1 VANQIYTPG
10 VGNAPFG
17 ELQANPE
24 NSNFGAESAFNPNET
39 LLLAKEV
46 KRIIFDASPA
56 QYKSMKILFSK
67 PFMDKNL
74 KEFSY
79 IEKTFGRS
87 VVEAAD
93 APAAVPGAPN
103 TIVTQNITLTAASL
117 SRISLDMIIIYPD
130 NSKGT
135 VTNIAGNV
143 ITVTAHTGFGLP
155 AVTAGDIFAIQST
168 INADARDHIN
178 VYTRME
184 TVERFNYIQQFIRA
198 RRWGREEL
206 QEWKNAGNTNYL
218 EMDKKENMEQLRVD
232 MFNSFWNGLR
242 GEVQLEDGTVAKAMG
257 GIYPLMIAA
266 GSAQG
271 FTTIANFEDTFRTLA
286 FATNYKAEG
295 GVRFVYGTDEILH
308 TFSRVLKLPV
318 TRYQPTTEMAN
329 LNLWSV
335 KLGTMEFVLVPCEL
349 WREESCF
356 PSDWA
361 RRIIV
366 LDQETVRPCKLK
378 GLPSFEAG
386 QTLNMRNNGT
396 LNDFIDW
403 WVRAQLSIEF
413 NNPLAS
419 FIINV
424 Q

>member
-1 VANQIYTPG
+1 VANTVYQPG

-17 ELQANPE
+17 ELQGNPE
-24 NSNFGAESAFNPNET
+24 ASNFAAESAFAPNET

-87 VVEAAD
+87 VIEAQAGVG
-93 APAAVPGAPN
+93 AVAGAPN
-103 TIVTQNITLTAASL
+103 TIVTQAITLTAASL
-117 SRISLDMIIIYPD
+117 SRISLDMIIVYPD
-130 NSKGT
+130 NTKGT
-135 VTNIAGNV
+135 VTAIVGNV
-143 ITVTAHTGFGLP
+143 ITVTGHTGFGLS

-206 QEWKNAGNTNYL
+206 QEWKNAGTTNYL
-218 EMDKKENMEQLRVD
+218 DMDKKENIEQLRVD

-271 FTTIANFEDTFRTLA
+271 FTSIANFEDTFRTL
-286 FATNYKAEG
+286 F
-295 GVRFVYGTDEILH
+295 I
-308 TFSRVLKLPV
+308 FS
-318 TRYQPTTEMAN
+318 
-329 LNLWSV
+329 
-335 KLGTMEFVLVPCEL
+335 
-349 WREESCF
+349 
-356 PSDWA
+356 
-361 RRIIV
+361 
-366 LDQETVRPCKLK
+366 
-378 GLPSFEAG
+378 
-386 QTLNMRNNGT
+386 
-396 LNDFIDW
+396 
-403 WVRAQLSIEF
+403 
-413 NNPLAS
+413 
-419 FIINV
+419 
-424 Q
+424 

>member
-1 VANQIYTPG
+1 MANNIYTPG
-10 VGNAPFG
+10 VGNSPHG

-87 VVEAAD
+87 VIEAQAGS
-93 APAAVPGAPN
+93 AAVAGAPN
-103 TIVTQNITLTAASL
+103 TIVTQAITLTAASL

-130 NSKGT
+130 NTKGT

-143 ITVTAHTGFGLP
+143 ITVTGHTGFGLSI
-155 AVTAGDIFAIQST
+155 VTANDIFAIQST

-178 VYTRME
+178 VYSRME

-198 RRWGREEL
+198 RRWGREEM
-206 QEWKNAGNTNYL
+206 QEWKNAGTTNYL
-218 EMDKKENMEQLRVD
+218 DMDKKENIEQLRVD

-242 GEVQLEDGTVAKAMG
+242 GEVQLEDNTVAKAMG
-257 GIYPLMIAA
+257 GVYPLMIAA

-271 FTTIANFEDTFRTLA
+271 FTSLANFEDTFRTLA
-286 FATNYKAEG
+286 FATNYKTEG
-295 GVRFVYGTDEILH
+295 GVRFIYGTDEILH
-308 TFSRVLKLPV
+308 VFSRVWKLPM
-318 TRYQPTTEMAN
+318 TRYAPNDTMAN
-329 LNLWSV
+329 LNLDSV

-349 WREESCF
+349 FREESCF
-356 PSDWA
+356 PADWA

-386 QTLNMRNNGT
+386 QTLPMKNNGT
-396 LNDFIDW
+396 LNDFMDW
-403 WVRAQLSIEF
+403 WVRSQLSIEF

-424 Q
+424 T